1 MLHTVARRI
10 ASKLHFE
17 GVGLLMVVEMALIGE
32 RGVAPLLGATIWFLP
47 SVQPQMSFEI
57 TLLVEGRVASL
68 VEADE
73 VTHSLVLL

>member
-1 MLHTVARRI
+1 MNDRCVARTTRDGM
-10 ASKLHFE
+10 A
-17 GVGLLMVVEMALIGE
+17 LLMSVEMALIGE

-68 VEADE
+68 VDADE